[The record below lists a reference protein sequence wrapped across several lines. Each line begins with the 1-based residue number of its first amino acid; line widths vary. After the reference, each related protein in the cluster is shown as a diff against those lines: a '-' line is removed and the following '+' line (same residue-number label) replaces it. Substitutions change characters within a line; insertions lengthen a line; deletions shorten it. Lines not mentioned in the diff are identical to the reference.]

1 MLKQTIVVTLIAFVA
16 LTFPAAPIAAAD
28 EPAAAAAEKPAA
40 EETESITHHTLTL
53 DGKQIAYTATA
64 GTLLLKDDEG
74 KAEASVFYVAYARDG
89 VDDPADRPVTFSFN
103 GGPGAAALWVQMGA
117 FGPKKVLADDEGMP
131 LAPPGKLVDNPYSI
145 LDLSDLVF
153 IDPIGTGFSRAVP
166 GEDPEPFYS
175 FEGDIES
182 VGAFIRLWTTRN
194 GRWSSPKFIAG
205 ESYGTTR
212 GAGLVDHLQERY
224 GMYLNG
230 ILLISP
236 ALNWQDQIF
245 AVGNDLPNLIFLP
258 TYTATAWYH
267 GKLPEELQGDLEATL
282 DEVEAFALGEYAS
295 ALLQGDRLAPEKRH
309 EIALRLARYTGLS
322 VDYVERSN
330 LRIVIWR
337 FVKELLRAEGKTVGR
352 IDSRFTGWDRDS
364 AGEVTEFDPSLS
376 GVAIGYVT
384 LVNDYLRRTL
394 GYESDLVYE
403 ALSLEV
409 NGAWSFQPF
418 EGRYLNVAETL
429 RGAMTRNPELR
440 VLFACGYYDL
450 ATPYFD
456 CDHTVAHLG
465 LPEALRDHVG
475 ITYYESGHMMYIR
488 KADHAKF
495 KEDVARFIR
504 QAGGL
509 RDQ

>member
-1 MLKQTIVVTLIAFVA
+1 MLRPRVAATLFTFTA
-16 LTFPAAPIAAAD
+16 LTFHVGPISATD
-28 EPAAAAAEKPAA
+28 EPAAEAAVKPAP
-40 EETESITHHTLTL
+40 EDTQSVTHHTLTL
-53 DGKQIAYTATA
+53 DGERIAYTATA
-64 GTLLLKDDEG
+64 GTLVLRDDEG
-74 KAEASVFYVAYARDG
+74 KAEASVFYVAYTRDG
-89 VDDPADRPVTFSFN
+89 VDDPAERPVTFSFN
-103 GGPGAAALWVQMGA
+103 GGPGAAAVWVQMGA
-117 FGPKKVLADDEGMP
+117 FGPKKVRTDDEGMP
-131 LAPPGKLVDNPYSI
+131 FPPPGKLVDNPYSI

-166 GEDPEPFYS
+166 GEDPEPYYS
-175 FEGDIES
+175 YEGDIES
-182 VGAFIRLWTTRN
+182 IGAFIRGWITRN

-212 GAGLVDHLQERY
+212 GAGLAGHLQERY

-236 ALNWQDQIF
+236 ALNWQDQLF
-245 AVGNDLPNLIFLP
+245 TVGNDLPYLIFLP
-258 TYTATAWYH
+258 SYTVTAWYH
-267 GKLPEELQGDLEATL
+267 GKLPEELAGDLEATL

-309 EIALRLARYTGLS
+309 EIAVRLARYTGLS

-330 LRIVIWR
+330 LRIAIWR

-364 AGEVTEFDPSLS
+364 VGEVFEFDPSLNA
-376 GVAIGYVT
+376 VTIGYVT
-384 LVNDYLRRTL
+384 LINDYLRRTL

-418 EGRYLNVAETL
+418 EGRYVNVAETL
-429 RGAMTRNPELR
+429 RGAMTRNPDLR

-465 LPEALRDHVG
+465 LPAELRKNVG

-488 KADHAKF
+488 KVDHAKF
-495 KEDVARFIR
+495 KEDVARFIV
-504 QAGGL
+504 QASGL